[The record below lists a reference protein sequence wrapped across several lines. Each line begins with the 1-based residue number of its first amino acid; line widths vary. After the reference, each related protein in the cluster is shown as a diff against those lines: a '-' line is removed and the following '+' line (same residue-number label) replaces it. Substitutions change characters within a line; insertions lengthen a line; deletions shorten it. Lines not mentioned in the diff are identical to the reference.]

1 MASLSSWLFAPPN
14 KRGVL
19 DDGHAHA
26 GDALVYV
33 SHNEAT
39 LRSFSTSE
47 AEIGDPRG
55 GGDLSLRP
63 IRDAERTHVWR
74 VNK

>member
-14 KRGVL
+14 KRAVL
-19 DDGHAHA
+19 DDGH
-26 GDALVYV
+26 ALVYV

-55 GGDLSLRP
+55 GGGLSLRP